1 MDWSLLQPGA
11 NKPLL
16 RDVRGFKTTWWYY
29 AAMIMDPI
37 LRFNWIFY
45 SIYTHDLQHSSA
57 VSFFVGFSEISR
69 RGMWT
74 LFRVENEHCSNVARF
89 KAFRDVALP
98 YDLESGE
105 SEESRPITPVE
116 PNEASP
122 ALGRHRT
129 HTSGLSQQQT
139 NTSSV
144 RRRPQRTFTRVLAD
158 AHTQDFQKKKRPA
171 MDNEKDLKSPDVNDA
186 DMSRVTS
193 SEDEEDDDED
203 DEQDEQD
210 RLDVDELV
218 RAGKGGGGRKQS
230 RRGA

>member
-16 RDVRGFKTTWWYY
+16 RDVRGFKSTWWYY
-29 AAMIMDPI
+29 AAMIIDPI

-45 SIYTHDLQHSSA
+45 SIYTHNLQHSST
-57 VSFFVGFSEISR
+57 VSFFVGFSEITR

-105 SEESRPITPVE
+105 SEESQPITPAETNDMSSVLDRE
-116 PNEASP
+116 
-122 ALGRHRT
+122 RT

-139 NTSSV
+139 NTSSA
-144 RRRPQRTFTRVLAD
+144 RRRPQRTFTKVLAD
-158 AHTQDFQKKKRPA
+158 AHIQDFQKKKKPTA
-171 MDNEKDLKSPDVNDA
+171 NNGKDLDGTDETDV
-186 DMSRVTS
+186 DMDRATS
-193 SEDEEDDDED
+193 SEDDD
-203 DEQDEQD
+203 DEQDAQD
-210 RLDVDELV
+210 RLDADSLV
-218 RAGKGGGGRKQS
+218 RDVQGKGGRRKS
-230 RRGA
+230 RRAI